1 MSKRLKFEVE
11 LGVSDSVDPKRA
23 AELLEVMLTDLE
35 QDENYHNVF
44 ILHGVRQYDED
55 LYKLF
60 DMIDMVDERK
70 IDAAISAVNELEEG
84 NE

>member
-23 AELLEVMLTDLE
+23 AELLEVMLADLE
-35 QDENYHNVF
+35 QDEDYHNIF

-60 DMIDMVDERK
+60 DMLDMIDESNV
-70 IDAAISAVNELEEG
+70 DAAISAVHQLEED